1 MNSGKGG
8 ETERREK
15 GGKTKRNEGARRNEK
30 REKKKKEN
38 VRWDRE
44 RGMGGK
50 HCLPIKIRKKLEA
63 MAIGLL
69 SPGNDIG
76 KLGGALTHPLPFSCL
91 FYYFQVASRWLAS
104 ASKGSLNFIPVVS
117 RH

>member
-1 MNSGKGG
+1 
-8 ETERREK
+8 
-15 GGKTKRNEGARRNEK
+15 
-30 REKKKKEN
+30 
-38 VRWDRE
+38 
-44 RGMGGK
+44 
-50 HCLPIKIRKKLEA
+50 

-104 ASKGSLNFIPVVS
+104 AASVERFAKLYTRCIEALRGTGRVSFQPLLPPNFFPPQRKGTKVHRTVVAVS
-117 RH
+117 YEI